1 MGNIVWVTFLSVVV
15 TGVLLV
21 VINFLLK
28 PLIPKLIPGSEQYT
42 ITTALLFLIAV
53 IQLTDLLY
61 WVMYD

>member
-1 MGNIVWVTFLSVVV
+1 MRNIVWVAILSIVV
-15 TGVLLV
+15 TAVLLAV
-21 VINFLLK
+21 VNFLLK

-53 IQLTDLLY
+53 IQLTELLY